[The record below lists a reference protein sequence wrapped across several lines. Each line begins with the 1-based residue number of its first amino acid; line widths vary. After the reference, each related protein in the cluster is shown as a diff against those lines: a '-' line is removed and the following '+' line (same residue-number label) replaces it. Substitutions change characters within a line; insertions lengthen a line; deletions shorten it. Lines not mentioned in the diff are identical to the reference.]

1 MEAAIICLILLLLMV
16 ISGVISRFIPSLP
29 TPIIQVVLGALIAL
43 FFPNFHLGFNHELF
57 MLLFIPPLLF
67 SDSWRFPK
75 REFLINKRRIITLSI
90 GLVFFTVGGV
100 GYLVHW
106 LLPNIPL
113 PAAFALA
120 AALSPTDAVALR
132 SMIAKVHMPE
142 RIMHILQG
150 EALLNDA
157 SGLVSFK
164 FAVAAMLTG
173 FFSVGKALI
182 SLILIGFGGMIVGAI
197 LTYFLLEF

>member
-1 MEAAIICLILLLLMV
+1 
-16 ISGVISRFIPSLP
+16 
-29 TPIIQVVLGALIAL
+29 
-43 FFPNFHLGFNHELF
+43 

-67 SDSWRFPK
+67 NDSWHFPK
-75 REFLINKRRIITLSI
+75 REFLLYTRPIVTLSI
-90 GLVFFTVGGV
+90 GLVFTVAGV

-106 LLPNIPL
+106 LVPVIPL

-132 SMIAKVHMPE
+132 SMTKGVRIPE

-164 FAVAAMLTG
+164 LAVAAMLTG
-173 FFSVGKALI
+173 IFHSKVL
-182 SLILIGFGGMIVGAI
+182 
-197 LTYFLLEF
+197 Y